1 MTKFSGMKRSSISK
15 LIAKFPLPEV
25 FAMETVTHS
34 LFFSMT
40 DISAGG
46 QAIVLKFW
54 QYVLLKERYI
64 LCSEHNF
71 LRLTD
76 FLI

>member
-1 MTKFSGMKRSSISK
+1 MKFSGMKRSSMTK
-15 LIAKFPLPEV
+15 LVGKLRLLEDVAT
-25 FAMETVTHS
+25 ETVTHS
-34 LFFSMT
+34 LMT

-54 QYVLLKERYI
+54 KYVLPKQRYI
-64 LCSEHNF
+64 LCSEQNF

>member
-1 MTKFSGMKRSSISK
+1 
-15 LIAKFPLPEV
+15 
-25 FAMETVTHS
+25 MEMVTHS
-34 LFFSMT
+34 LFFFSMT

-54 QYVLLKERYI
+54 QYVLLKQRYI

-71 LRLTD
+71 LRLID
-76 FLI
+76 FL